1 MPKLSKE
8 QQGQRRARI
17 LDAAE
22 HCFARAG
29 FHRTTMQH
37 ICTEAG
43 ISAGALYLYFDSKE
57 DLIAGIVERDRVD
70 VLAQFSSL
78 AEASDFITGLQGVM
92 RTLII
97 ERPAH
102 KTALIIEMGAEAIRN
117 PAIAAIVGHCDS
129 TIHASMTEMLKRA
142 RAAGRIAP
150 KIPVEALTSLM
161 ATIADGLFWRCAID
175 KAFKPQTIA
184 DLALRA
190 MAPLIGAVPS
200 ETSPADA
207 SPPSPAAALNE
218 LSESHA

>member
-8 QQGQRRARI
+8 QQDNRRARV

-29 FHRTTMQH
+29 FHRTTMQD

-43 ISAGALYLYFDSKE
+43 IRAGALYLYFDSKE
-57 DLIAGIVERDRVD
+57 DLIAGIVERDRID

-78 AEASDFITGLQGVM
+78 AGASNFIEGLQSVM

-117 PAIAAIVGHCDS
+117 PAIRAIVNHCDAS
-129 TIHASMTEMLKRA
+129 IRASMGAMLGRA
-142 RAAGRIAP
+142 RDAGRIAP
-150 KIPVEALTSLM
+150 KIPVEALTNLM

-175 KAFKPQTIA
+175 KSFQPQGVA
-184 DLALRA
+184 DLALHA
-190 MAPLIGAVPS
+190 IAPLIGALPLPV
-200 ETSPADA
+200 TAPAV
-207 SPPSPAAALNE
+207 LTH